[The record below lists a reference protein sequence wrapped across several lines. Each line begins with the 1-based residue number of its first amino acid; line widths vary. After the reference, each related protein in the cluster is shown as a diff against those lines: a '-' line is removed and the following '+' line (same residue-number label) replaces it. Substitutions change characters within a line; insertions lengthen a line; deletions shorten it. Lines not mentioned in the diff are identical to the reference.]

1 MFWLRSRLFL
11 CNITVHLGL
20 FWRLFWSQNMLEL
33 LEELPNGVP
42 TDKARSYIYQLIRAI
57 HWCHKHDI
65 VHRGKITISMLFTP
79 SSLVDS
85 MKTIHKI
92 YRSERVALLT
102 FEMWALGQS
111 SVCGTVDQMACV
123 SFWHCFWK
131 GIQMASGISWLT
143 YDSIFKDDMEE
154 VIVRSTYLYSRA
166 TFNSTVWFDMIS

>member
-1 MFWLRSRLFL
+1 
-11 CNITVHLGL
+11 
-20 FWRLFWSQNMLEL
+20 MLEL

-65 VHRGKITISMLFTP
+65 VHRGKIAISMLSTP
-79 SSLVDS
+79 SSLVDAW
-85 MKTIHKI
+85 KTIHKI

-111 SVCGTVDQMACV
+111 SVCGTVDQMARV
-123 SFWHCFWK
+123 SFWHCFRK

-154 VIVRSTYLYSRA
+154 VIVHSTYLYSRA
-166 TFNSTVWFDMIS
+166 TFNSTV